1 MFVMWGIVYNW
12 RKIDCLQSKCRKAAS
27 ARPSVSETSSDVI
40 NVRPKL
46 LNSDKE
52 DTQPHGS
59 LEKQHTQGGRKMIG
73 GLSPSLFDRG
83 RAADARPK
91 VGRRRRRRSPNIS
104 CDLILSPQ
112 FLLHL
117 QSSLRSQ
124 TKSQLVAERAQT
136 QHTRSKQVRESEAWA
151 EEWSS
156 SLRCY
161 EVLQLASGY
170 TWASGQCHVPPPH
183 GNSRVWYLLS
193 DIWLCDKW

>member
-1 MFVMWGIVYNW
+1 M
-12 RKIDCLQSKCRKAAS
+12 
-27 ARPSVSETSSDVI
+27 
-40 NVRPKL
+40 PKVF
-46 LNSDKE
+46 NSDKQ

-59 LEKQHTQGGRKMIG
+59 LEKQRTQGGRKMIG
-73 GLSPSLFDRG
+73 GLSPSLSDRG

-104 CDLILSPQ
+104 YDLILSPQ
-112 FLLHL
+112 FLLL
-117 QSSLRSQ
+117 PQSYPRSQ
-124 TKSQLVAERAQT
+124 TKSQLVAEGRHNI
-136 QHTRSKQVRESEAWA
+136 HTRTKQVRESEAWA

-161 EVLQLASGY
+161 EVLQLPSGY

-183 GNSRVWYLLS
+183 GNSRLWYLLS